1 MKVIIHTIFIS
12 VLLLIMACKKQ
23 MANTSK
29 ISDLLEFDTL
39 QLQSVFEVFLI
50 QGTENNIKIEGA
62 GKIIDAVDFKI
73 INNTLTIKNDFKH
86 NWLYPKNNKVKLYI
100 TVNQISKIIATETC
114 DIKSLN
120 ALTGNEI
127 GLLMASKY
135 NAADLELACNTFYYW
150 NNFPCGG
157 QIRLKGKVNEL
168 KIWNVAL
175 MAIDAQALTTNFALV
190 TNASKGDIKVNCTQK
205 LTYKIT
211 GSGNIFLKGNPSQ
224 IDKIEESASGR
235 LIIE

>member
-1 MKVIIHTIFIS
+1 
-12 VLLLIMACKKQ
+12 

-39 QLQSVFEVFLI
+39 QLQSVFEVILI
-50 QGTENNIKIEGA
+50 QGTENNIKLEGA
-62 GKIIDAVDFKI
+62 SKIIDAVDFKI

-86 NWLYPKNNKVKLYI
+86 NWLHPKNNKVKLYI

-135 NAADLELACNTFYYW
+135 NAADLELDCKTFYYW

-157 QIRLKGKVNEL
+157 QIKLKGKVNEL

-175 MAIDAQALTTNFALV
+175 MAIDARDLNTNFALV
-190 TNASKGDIKVNCTQK
+190 SNASKGDCSVNCSQK

-211 GSGNIFLKGNPSQ
+211 GSGNIKVRGNPTQ
-224 IDKIEESASGR
+224 IEKQEGSDSGR
-235 LIIE
+235 LIFE